1 MNTEQF
7 NLLNEKI
14 RKWKE
19 KNRIFHQQKDKYN
32 SLFKN
37 NNFIGTLHTHTA
49 YNPSPTGNLP
59 MSNNQR
65 C

>member
-32 SLFKN
+32 SLFIIDIPKP
-37 NNFIGTLHTHTA
+37 FVSIL
-49 YNPSPTGNLP
+49 NLIFADFF
-59 MSNNQR
+59 
-65 C
+65 